1 MDNLPELIILLTI
14 VTAVSLYF
22 YSWYKDMALLRTV
35 TNINRGT
42 RSERRLV
49 LQLLKQGIQASN
61 IFHDLYLEKSPGNYS
76 QIDVVAVTDVG
87 IIAFEVKD
95 YSGWIFGKGNQQYW
109 TQVLAY
115 GREKYKFYNP
125 IMQNNGHIEALQK
138 RLSVNAGIPIFSVII
153 FYGSCTLKDVAL
165 IPDDTYIGYFDGVK
179 RIVEHINNN
188 NAQAFYYDKQSVITL
203 LRQAVANG
211 DDPYIVKRHIQ
222 NVKRYSNKTDGNFG
236 IFMLNN
242 FKSIQHLFDT
252 LRRKYKCRKII
263 K

>member
-1 MDNLPELIILLTI
+1 MGNILGIIILLTI
-14 VTAVSLYF
+14 VTAVSLYI

-49 LQLLKQGIQASN
+49 LQLLKQGVPASN

-87 IIAFEVKD
+87 IITFEVKD
-95 YSGWIFGKGNQQYW
+95 YSGWIFGKGHQQYW

-115 GREKYKFYNP
+115 GKEKYRFYNP
-125 IMQNNGHIEALQK
+125 IMQNNGHIDALQK
-138 RLSVNAGIPIFSVII
+138 RLSINADIPIFSVII
-153 FYGSCTLKDVAL
+153 FYGSCTLKDVTH

-179 RIVEHINNN
+179 QIIEHINNN
-188 NAQAFYYDKQSVITL
+188 SPIYYNDKQGVMTL

-211 DDPYIVKRHIQ
+211 DDPCIVHRHIQ

-236 IFMLNN
+236 SFMLTNSK
-242 FKSIQHLFDT
+242 FIQQLFNIFH
-252 LRRKYKCRKII
+252 RK
-263 K
+263 